1 MTEMQNQSDYNN
13 GNSWKTASIILGVL
27 FLGAV
32 IFGGMFYSK
41 YKATENKATDL
52 GTQLDSTRTNQIKTC
67 ADGRTQGSAGA

>member
-41 YKATENKATDL
+41 YKATDVYKR
-52 GTQLDSTRTNQIKTC
+52 QLL
-67 ADGRTQGSAGA
+67 